1 MSKLA
6 QVNKATRFISKLNV
20 DHHATTYL
28 LQVEGM
34 EYGQHTAQSQQP
46 ASEKILNTSVHHF
59 ASGQHRSSMQHPT
72 GRGGIQ

>member
-1 MSKLA
+1 MVPKVPVFNCTPPPYAYTGTGEQSHK
-6 QVNKATRFISKLNV
+6 FISKLNV

-59 ASGQHRSSMQHPT
+59 ASGH
-72 GRGGIQ
+72 